1 MRLKEMTNNL
11 KMSAAILSCL
21 GMLASPVAAAPV
33 AVAPRDVALHDG
45 GVLLGQVVNAQ
56 GASLAN
62 TSVSLISGGKV
73 VARTQSDPTGK
84 FTVSGL
90 KGGVYQVA
98 SANHQGTYRL
108 WSPRTAP
115 PAASRG
121 ILLVSGEDFALG
133 QCSTDSCGQGVGG
146 GPFSGVTNW
155 ISQHPII
162 TAGAVAA
169 AIAIPIALSD
179 DDDPATPSD

>member
-1 MRLKEMTNNL
+1 MRLKEMTKNL

-21 GMLASPVAAAPV
+21 GMLVSPVAAAPA
-33 AVAPRDVALHDG
+33 AVAPRDVALHQG
-45 GVLLGQVVNAQ
+45 GVLLGQVVDAQ

-62 TSVSLISGGKV
+62 TSVSLVSGGKV

-108 WSPRTAP
+108 WSPQTAP
-115 PAASRG
+115 PAAGRG
-121 ILLVSGEDFALG
+121 ILLVSGQDIAR
-133 QCSTDSCGQGVGG
+133 GQGVGG
-146 GPFSGVTNW
+146 GPFSGVANW
-155 ISQHPII
+155 IAKHPII
-162 TAGAVAA
+162 TAGIVAG
-169 AIAIPIALSD
+169 AIAIPIALDD
-179 DDDPATPSD
+179 DDDPATP